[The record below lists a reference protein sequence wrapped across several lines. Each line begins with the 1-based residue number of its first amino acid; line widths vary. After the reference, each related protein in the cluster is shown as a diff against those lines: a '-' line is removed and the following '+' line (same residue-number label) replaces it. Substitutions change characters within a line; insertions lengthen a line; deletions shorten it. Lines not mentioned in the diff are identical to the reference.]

1 MLVVSRSIFH
11 KRRRKIVALTPFK
24 GTDGSSCCWLCDR
37 ACVGLLAWW
46 RGVRKP
52 VDPPGQM
59 REDTMKSSQKRLLL
73 LTGIVALAFVG
84 PINAPAAT
92 VNIFDFSENE
102 NDPTFN
108 VAGFIASSVLQQII
122 ETASTGTAS
131 GIGVL
136 TISGIYDAANPLPP
150 GVSQTINFN
159 MQDPGVPC
167 CSDTLSITYTGR
179 APDNGNMMALVDFRS
194 GSAGVFEGLVAPLP
208 GGVLTG
214 DIVNQT
220 AFGLTVNAF
229 SEPVPG
235 PIVGAGLPG
244 LILASGALLAL
255 ARRRHRKDRLNI
267 R

>member
-1 MLVVSRSIFH
+1 
-11 KRRRKIVALTPFK
+11 
-24 GTDGSSCCWLCDR
+24 
-37 ACVGLLAWW
+37 
-46 RGVRKP
+46 
-52 VDPPGQM
+52 
-59 REDTMKSSQKRLLL
+59 MKSSHNRLLL

-108 VAGFIASSVLQQII
+108 VAGFVSSSVLQQVI
-122 ETASTGTAS
+122 EAPSTPTAS

-150 GVSQTINFN
+150 GVSQTTNFN
-159 MQDPGVPC
+159 MQEAGAPC

-179 APDNGNMMALVDFRS
+179 APDTGNMMALVDFRS
-194 GSAGVFEGLVAPLP
+194 GSSGVFEGLVTPLP

-214 DIVNQT
+214 EIVNQT

-229 SEPVPG
+229 SDPVPG
-235 PIVGAGLPG
+235 PIVGAGFPG
-244 LILASGALLAL
+244 LLLAGGGL
-255 ARRRHRKDRLNI
+255 LGWWRRRKKI
-267 R
+267 A